1 MTQIRHEMG
10 IILKSPREIG
20 QMREATGLSLAIG
33 TLMLARKEILTEA
46 GGVFG
51 PEACLEPTRFLT
63 YLKERG
69 IESYFD
75 LEMTRPV
82 V

>member
-1 MTQIRHEMG
+1 MACG
-10 IILKSPREIG
+10 IG

-33 TLMLARKEILTEA
+33 TLMLARKEILTEEEEVYA
-46 GGVFG
+46 
-51 PEACLEPTRFLT
+51 PEACIEPIKFFT

-69 IESYFD
+69 VTSYFD

-82 V
+82 I